1 MIYVLKCKIQM
12 PKEGKSFQLS
22 IISSKYV
29 GKAMLRSLFSFFPS
43 WNWCLLSTTFV
54 PGWMDNGQRVFLEII
69 LTRRKSQPHLLISI
83 LWGLCFL
90 VCDWWPCTWPGFCEV
105 WCRWWTHAR
114 SPGLFS
120 PPHPGRSACGWGWL
134 GQPATLVEVE
144 VTSAIWTI
152 TIAGE
157 DTHPQSPHSLAL
169 FSLTWTEGLF
179 LFIYLFS
186 FLHKRSQE
194 IWPNPCSNG
203 LFPLSWGERL
213 GLVSLNWLFSF

>member
-83 LWGLCFL
+83 LWGSVSLSATGCHVHGQASVRSDVNDGHMHVARVCSHPRTPGVLRVAEDDSGNRPRLWKLKSL
-90 VCDWWPCTWPGFCEV
+90 VPFEQLQLLGRTHIPRAHTPWPFFPL
-105 WCRWWTHAR
+105 R
-114 SPGLFS
+114 
-120 PPHPGRSACGWGWL
+120 
-134 GQPATLVEVE
+134 GQRD
-144 VTSAIWTI
+144 S
-152 TIAGE
+152 
-157 DTHPQSPHSLAL
+157 
-169 FSLTWTEGLF
+169 FY
-179 LFIYLFS
+179 LFIYFPFYIRDPKRFGLIHVQMDY
-186 FLHKRSQE
+186 FLCPEGRD
-194 IWPNPCSNG
+194 W
-203 LFPLSWGERL
+203 
-213 GLVSLNWLFSF
+213 V